1 MRDARRAFV
10 DLGQPERTTTSG
22 LRETAKYLQILSK
35 RINHAFSFLL
45 SRRDVLQKYSSLDDL
60 AYDLAADPM
69 PAELKGLNH
78 NMVLLR
84 DGILAELRRHAVF
97 IGASVVEELVFDAT
111 PMSASQWIATSKP
124 SVRQNEWRNTTSWA
138 YGTLVDPRAFRQNV
152 SCSIERLG
160 A

>member
-1 MRDARRAFV
+1 VRDARRAFV

-35 RINHAFSFLL
+35 RINHASSFLL

-97 IGASVVEELVFDAT
+97 IGASVVEELVLDVT
-111 PMSASQWIATSKP
+111 PMPASRWIATPRLSAK
-124 SVRQNEWRNTTSWA
+124 QNGWRNTLSW
-138 YGTLVDPRAFRQNV
+138 GFWTLVDPRAFRQNV
-152 SCSIERLG
+152 SC
-160 A
+160 